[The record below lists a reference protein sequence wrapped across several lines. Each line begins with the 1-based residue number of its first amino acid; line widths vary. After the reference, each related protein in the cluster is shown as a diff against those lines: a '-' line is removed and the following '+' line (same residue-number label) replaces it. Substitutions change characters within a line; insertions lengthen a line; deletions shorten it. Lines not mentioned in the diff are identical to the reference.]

1 MSDVN
6 QSREPFALEPEP
18 TPPPATPAPPSENDK
33 LLGGL
38 AYVSQ
43 FILPAVLP
51 AIFLLGSEAKRSP
64 FVRHHA
70 VHGLALLAAAVI
82 YELAATLIFV
92 LGTAIVPPAACIL
105 WLLFL
110 VPAVPFLYYGVLAFQ
125 GKYVEMPWLTQFLK
139 NNSWL

>member
-1 MSDVN
+1 MSDMN
-6 QSREPFALEPEP
+6 QNREPFALEQEP
-18 TPPPATPAPPSENDK
+18 TPPPAVPAPASENDK

-51 AIFLLGSEAKRSP
+51 VVLLLGSESKRSP

-70 VHGLALLAAAVI
+70 VHGLALLAATIV

-92 LGTAIVPPAACIL
+92 LGTAIVPPVACIL
-105 WLLFL
+105 WLIFL
-110 VPAVPFLYYGVLAFQ
+110 VPLVPFLYYGVLAFQ
-125 GKYVEMPWLTQFLK
+125 GKYVDIPWLTQFLK